1 MRRGMQF
8 LGLAI
13 VAALIYD
20 GAIFY
25 SRWNGNR
32 EAARLQTQKEAS
44 QERKELDAM
53 GGGGLRIIS
62 FYAAPAAIRRGDH
75 TTLCYGVI
83 GAKSVRME
91 PAAADELWPAL
102 TRCVH
107 ASPRKDTE
115 YKLIA
120 EDGAGHSAT
129 QTIAVAVK

>member
-1 MRRGMQF
+1 MQF
-8 LGLAI
+8 LGLLI

-20 GAIFY
+20 GTIFY
-25 SRWNGNR
+25 SRWSGNR
-32 EAARLQTQKEAS
+32 EAARAQTQKEAS

-53 GGGGLRIIS
+53 GGGGLKIIS

-91 PAAADELWPAL
+91 PVSADELWPAL

-107 ASPRKDTE
+107 VSPKKDTE